1 MVIADKASDLVK
13 IIDFGGAQ
21 FHSKGKVRNSQ
32 LDQNLRFGFK
42 VVRTMF
48 GTREYMAPETLNYDP
63 VEFGTDMWSAG
74 VLCYNL

>member
-1 MVIADKASDLVK
+1 MLSFSQKTQSECIK

-21 FHSKGKVRNSQ
+21 YYEEGKIVRS
-32 LDQNLRFGFK
+32 L
-42 VVRTMF
+42 F

-63 VEFGTDMWSAG
+63 IDFKTDMWSVG